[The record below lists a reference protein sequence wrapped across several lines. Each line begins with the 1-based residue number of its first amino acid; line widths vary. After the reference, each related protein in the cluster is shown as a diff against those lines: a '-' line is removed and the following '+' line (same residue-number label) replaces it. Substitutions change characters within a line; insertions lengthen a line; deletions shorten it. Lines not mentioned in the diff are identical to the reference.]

1 MFRRVWRAG
10 LAAGAMFTMLIAA
23 QPAAAFHSTGSTG
36 VTGAHSVADT
46 SSNAGATCAYKS
58 GPGQLSTLTHIYV
71 NAPSVK
77 AAAGHGTEKVGWS
90 FTVQRKIQ
98 GHAWANR
105 VTSKTYTA
113 STDSSHSASFAQ
125 EGVKVIVPN
134 GPSGPSAFYRVTI
147 KMTWYAANGKS
158 VIGTATGR
166 IDYYYNYFTLDTT
179 VVHGSCFDYALG

>member
-1 MFRRVWRAG
+1 MLKRVWRTG
-10 LAAGAMFTMLIAA
+10 LAAGAMFTMLLAV
-23 QPAAAFHSTGSTG
+23 QPAAAFQQTGSTG

-46 SSNAGATCAYKS
+46 SSDAGATCAYKS
-58 GPGQLSTLTHIYV
+58 GPGQLSTLKHIYV
-71 NAPSVK
+71 YPPSMK

-113 STDSSHSASFAQ
+113 STDSAHNAMFPS

-134 GPSGPSAFYRVTI
+134 GPSGPSASYRVTI

-158 VIGTATGR
+158 VIGTASGR
-166 IDYYYNYFTLDTT
+166 VEWYFNYFTLDTT
-179 VVHGSCFDYALG
+179 VVHGSCSDYTL